1 MKAATKVR
9 RNMREAFRG
18 VPGSASVRQM
28 DEVLASLFPE
38 AAEAIRQPWPPQV
51 ALERMRAQ
59 AEASGSER

>member
-1 MKAATKVR
+1 
-9 RNMREAFRG
+9 MREAFRG
-18 VPGSASVRQM
+18 VPGSTPVRQM
-28 DEVLASLFPE
+28 DEVLATLFPE